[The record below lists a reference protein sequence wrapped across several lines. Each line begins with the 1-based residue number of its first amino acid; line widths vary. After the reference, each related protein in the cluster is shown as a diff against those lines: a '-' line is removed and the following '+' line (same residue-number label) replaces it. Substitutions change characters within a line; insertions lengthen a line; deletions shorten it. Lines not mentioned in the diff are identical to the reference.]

1 MSDFKGLLFLG
12 KDEDGK
18 DLHEILRSNKKVLKE
33 KIKQFQLQKF
43 ASGVEIAVGAFF
55 IYVPEKVKL
64 GKLNH
69 ELQLAKLR
77 EEKAS
82 GQMEYLEIK
91 LDALKNDPTFLEI
104 QSRDRLQLY
113 RPGETIFRIERP

>member
-1 MSDFKGLLFLG
+1 MAVKQ
-12 KDEDGK
+12 KNTK
-18 DLHEILRSNKKVLKE
+18 RKE
-33 KIKQFQLQKF
+33 KRLQANADF
-43 ASGVEIAVGAFF
+43 LSATNRLIFSLLSAVLAVGAFF

-64 GKLNH
+64 GKLKN

-82 GQMEYLEIK
+82 GQLEYLEIK

-113 RPGETIFRIERP
+113 RPGETIFRIERE